1 MQMIESK
8 TQPSVWERA
17 RARLLLWWCLGL
29 LGTGTLL
36 WTPVAAL
43 LRVVL
48 PVRTGHRV
56 GRAVA
61 RRFFAFY
68 LANLRAIGGALIEL
82 DALEP
87 LARERGILI
96 AANHPCLLD
105 ALMLLSCLPDGVPLM
120 KADLERSAFWG
131 APAHLAGYISNR
143 NILEAVRVARDRL
156 AEGAQVIVFP
166 EGTRTNPWPLGAL
179 RGALAIIAQRA
190 QAPVQTVIIETDT
203 LFLSKGW
210 PLLRAPRLPVHF
222 RVRLGRRF
230 EPPQDNARFMI
241 ELRAHFEDELARSE
255 LRPPLDGQPGRP
267 Q

>member
-1 MQMIESK
+1 M
-8 TQPSVWERA
+8 R
-17 RARLLLWWCLGL
+17 
-29 LGTGTLL
+29 
-36 WTPVAAL
+36 
-43 LRVVL
+43 LRVASS
-48 PVRTGHRV
+48 RSTS
-56 GRAVA
+56 
-61 RRFFAFY
+61 
-68 LANLRAIGGALIEL
+68 ANLRAIGGALIEL
-82 DALEP
+82 DELEP

-156 AEGAQVIVFP
+156 AEGAQVLVFP

-210 PLLRAPRLPVHF
+210 PLLRVPRLPLHF

-230 EPPQDNARFMI
+230 EPPQDDARFMT
-241 ELRAHFEDELARSE
+241 ELRAHFEARTGA
-255 LRPPLDGQPGRP
+255 RRAAAAFRWTAGQTVMIPSPTPSRTDSQLQQRRSSCCAPCATRWRNGRRYGW
-267 Q
+267 